1 MAAINYLVYTGARM
15 KNYDTNQYLLELME
29 KIDKQIMKDFA
40 AIIDEYGLIRLNVLL
55 KEHGYKI
62 LKIEDQS

>member
-1 MAAINYLVYTGARM
+1 M

-29 KIDKQIMKDFA
+29 KIDKQIMKDFS

-55 KEHGYKI
+55 KDHGYKI
-62 LKIEDQS
+62 LKIED